1 MRREGGA
8 APAAFRGLRL
18 RQKPGGRPLA
28 GTRGAGR
35 GLLTALVLF
44 PAALALHLAAR
55 WSAPFADWYASHVYP
70 ALAGAVGTWTGAV
83 PFSLTEAGGV
93 LLAGLLAF
101 WIVRAFRAR
110 GDRAKLRRN
119 LIRLAGELAAAGAIL
134 YFLFVCNFGI
144 NYCRSPFAQEAGLS
158 VRESSAAELEALC
171 AGLIARANAL
181 SLAQERDE
189 SGLTAYGGGDT
200 AMARRAREAYSEI
213 GERYPRLEIGGE
225 TFGTPKPALASGLMA
240 LGQISGVSCPFLVEA
255 NFSTAGP
262 ALLKASV
269 MMHEQTHLAGYLRE
283 DEANFIA
290 YLACVLS
297 GDAYMEYSGTALALI
312 HSMNALCDADPEAWR
327 RLRGAYSEGLNA
339 DMAAQNA
346 FVHAN
351 DSPAARFSD
360 AVNDAYLKAN
370 GQPSGTRSYGEMVD
384 LLLAYDRSARMA
396 EPSV

>member
-1 MRREGGA
+1 
-8 APAAFRGLRL
+8 
-18 RQKPGGRPLA
+18 
-28 GTRGAGR
+28 
-35 GLLTALVLF
+35 
-44 PAALALHLAAR
+44 
-55 WSAPFADWYASHVYP
+55 
-70 ALAGAVGTWTGAV
+70 
-83 PFSLTEAGGV
+83 
-93 LLAGLLAF
+93 
-101 WIVRAFRAR
+101 
-110 GDRAKLRRN
+110 
-119 LIRLAGELAAAGAIL
+119 
-134 YFLFVCNFGI
+134 
-144 NYCRSPFAQEAGLS
+144 
-158 VRESSAAELEALC
+158 
-171 AGLIARANAL
+171 
-181 SLAQERDE
+181 
-189 SGLTAYGGGDT
+189 
-200 AMARRAREAYSEI
+200 
-213 GERYPRLEIGGE
+213 
-225 TFGTPKPALASGLMA
+225 MA

-290 YLACVLS
+290 YLACVFS

-327 RLRGAYSEGLNA
+327 RLRRAYSEGLNA

-351 DSPAARFSD
+351 DGPAARFSD